1 MFMGIYGTVTD
12 RGLLRGRD
20 VGGVPVAAVVH
31 GQHVVAQG
39 EQQLVHANPDNNQK

>member
-1 MFMGIYGTVTD
+1 MVTD
-12 RGLLRGRD
+12 RGLLGRRD

-39 EQQLVHANPDNNQK
+39 EQQLVHANPDMDYGS